1 MVKKTWLIGLVTVLI
16 SLQSF
21 AQVSSDTTKK
31 PLDSARFYF
40 IHPEDT
46 ALRIRNLNPYVSL
59 HVDSS
64 LSYPLEINKEPS
76 HYYWFLKNAPV
87 GLRIGK
93 DNGTLSFKA
102 DKSFFLSGRLKYD
115 YEYHVTLGV
124 QNLDDPRDRVDT
136 SFTLIF
142 YNTEIIPSRVKPSI
156 NNVVLVDEGDTVRF
170 TVQCDAGSFPI
181 EEITYSTNYPIKAM
195 SNLKKCGDE
204 FSWAIP
210 YDFIKDGDTAITRS
224 LYITIVG
231 ANKFN
236 TRDTAL
242 VRLIVRANINY
253 PQRIVEFNALHKE
266 VENYILQLKG
276 NFMVLDKSV
285 KGTKNTRTTFDMT
298 SATTALSGTVFSSM
312 ESEGAQNAGKIL
324 PSVGVALVP
333 VKEAVAPNK
342 VYEQNSAGLIRNSIK
357 RLDFTLT
364 DNTLVGDKDPDILT
378 KTKRIR
384 DELKQVQM
392 QLIDV
397 PLVEFE
403 SSPEELD
410 QYFNSPKVKKKYRVK
425 KVD

>member
-1 MVKKTWLIGLVTVLI
+1 MKKIWALCTVLI
-16 SLQSF
+16 LVTLYSS
-21 AQVSSDTTKK
+21 AQVLSDTTKK
-31 PLDSARFYF
+31 PLDSLHYVLVN
-40 IHPEDT
+40 PEDT
-46 ALRIRNLNPYVSL
+46 VLRIRNLNPYISL

-64 LSYPLEINKEPS
+64 LSYLLEINKEPS

-115 YEYHVTLGV
+115 YEYRVNLGV
-124 QNLDDPRDRVDT
+124 QNLDNPRERVDT

-170 TVQCDAGSFPI
+170 TVQCDVGNFPI
-181 EEITYSTNYPIKAM
+181 EEITYSTNYPIKALT
-195 SNLKKCGDE
+195 NLRKCGDE
-204 FSWAIP
+204 FAWAIP

-224 LYITIVG
+224 LYISIVG

-378 KTKRIR
+378 KNKRIR

-403 SSPEELD
+403 STPEELD